1 MQDIAPSLLD
11 FTPENQAATFRNV
24 DRMLAV
30 QRIAAGGAARPLPA
44 ALQPWAIRWFAQ
56 LAGAPADCF

>member
-1 MQDIAPSLLD
+1 MQDIAPGLLD

-30 QRIAAGGAARPLPA
+30 
-44 ALQPWAIRWFAQ
+44 
-56 LAGAPADCF
+56 